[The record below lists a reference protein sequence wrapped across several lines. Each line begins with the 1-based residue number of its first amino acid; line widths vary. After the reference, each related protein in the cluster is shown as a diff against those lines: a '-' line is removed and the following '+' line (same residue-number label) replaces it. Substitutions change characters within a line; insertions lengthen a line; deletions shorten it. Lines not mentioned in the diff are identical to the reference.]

1 MAFFGKK
8 ENKTFKYPGIRMAMD
23 GSQAVIMVE
32 RESSD
37 AAGAYPITPSTDMGE
52 GWAVEMAN
60 GHLNIS
66 DRPLIFVEPEG
77 EHAAAGVTAGMSMT
91 GLRATNFTSAQG
103 AAYMHESLYA
113 AVGKRLPYVLNM
125 ACRAITKSSLNVHCG
140 HDDYHCIDDTGFIQ
154 VFAKDNQEAADLNI
168 IGRKIAELS
177 LNPIVVAQDG
187 FLTTHLIEALNV
199 PERELIEEYL
209 GRPDDII
216 NTPTPAQRIIY
227 GPTRRRIPELWT
239 VDKPMMSGVVQNQD
253 SYMQA
258 VAGQR
263 PYFFDHVSVFADQ
276 CMDEWYELTGRRYRR
291 IGEYRCDDADYLIVA
306 QGSVIH
312 TAEATA
318 DYLREKRGI
327 KVGVV
332 NMTMFRPFPGD
343 LISHVARGRKGVTVM
358 ERTDQPMAEDLPLI
372 REIRTVMA
380 KAVENGNSSEL
391 PFPGYASYK
400 RDTDSSPLYSASF
413 GLGSRDL
420 QPEGI
425 IAAVE
430 NMLPDGKHQKFFYLG
445 IQFVRDQAYSPK
457 QEIQQQA
464 VIDAYPRIRDLALTG
479 SENPNLMPEGAIT
492 VRMHSVGGWG
502 AITTGKNLAMT
513 LFDLLDYEIK
523 ANPKYGSEKKGQ
535 PTTYYLS
542 AAPEKILLA
551 CEYAFVDVVMSPD
564 PNVFTH
570 SNPLAGLKEN
580 GVFIIQSSLSSP
592 EEVWRSFP
600 KASQRYIAD
609 KKIKVA
615 YIDAFKI
622 AREEAKDPD
631 LQFRMQGIAFQGAFF
646 EAAPLATNLN
656 KSKDEILQAIYDTLN
671 AKFGGKGKQ
680 VVEDNFRTVKRGF
693 LETHDIDVSAMVVGD
708 VAPWAEKKEAT
719 APLTLLRKPANDDA
733 LSDIHR
739 FFEQTGSNYI
749 NGRGSE
755 NLADP
760 FMALS
765 IVPAATGIYRD
776 MTQIRFEHPTWIPEN
791 CTACGDCY
799 TVCPDSAIPGLVNTV
814 NEVFE
819 TNIKRIEKTGKTVK
833 HLRRAIRTVEKKYHA
848 LAATRSEGTALGPV
862 FNKAIGDTIAEY
874 PEAEREEV
882 SMEFQWFKDAMGPFK
897 FALTKPYHDA
907 VNKRTPNNGG
917 LFSITI
923 NPMACK
929 GCMEC
934 VKVCD
939 DNALEVTP
947 QTVDSVKTLRED
959 WDYWMDLPTSNPK
972 YNRIDDIDEKVGALT
987 SMLLD
992 KKIYSSMNCGDSA
1005 CLGCGE
1011 KTIIHLFTG
1020 AVTALMQPRVKRQ
1033 LARIDAL
1040 IVGMEKHIRLKLA
1053 ESLDIN
1059 DIEAIEAAIE
1069 ANKNVDLTLAKLS
1082 SALDAGKPSKPIDAA
1097 WLKWASQIS
1106 AKLKHLKWLYLEGPT
1121 GNGRVEMG
1129 ITNST
1134 GCTSVWGSTFPF
1146 NPYPFPWANHLFQDA
1161 PSLAMGV
1168 FEGHM
1173 LKMTEG
1179 FKAIR
1184 MAELELAGKYDKDEH
1199 DRFFKYFDWRQ
1210 FSEQEYLM
1218 CPPVVCVG
1226 GDGAM
1231 YDIGFQNL
1239 SRCLISGLPIKV
1251 LILDTQVYSNTGGQ
1265 ACTSGFI
1272 GQISDMAPYGQE
1284 AKGKFELRKEMSLL
1298 AMAHRTSY
1306 VMQGAISHVNH
1317 LLEGYI
1323 DGLNF
1328 RGPAVFNIYAVC
1340 QPEHGVADDASEMQS
1355 RLAVESRAY
1364 PLLTF
1369 DPRLGNTWEECTSIQ
1384 GNPDIDKDWTTY
1396 TLKFVDEYGL
1406 EETLEVPMT
1415 FADWALTEGRFRKH
1429 FKFVPPSQ
1437 WNDDM
1442 MPLVEFIDLPREDK
1456 ADYIPFIYAV
1466 HPDTNTLV
1474 RVVVDPEIVLST
1486 IERRDFWRTLKGIVG
1501 ANRPT
1506 IDLKAIAD
1514 QAKAEMASSIA
1525 ANLVNMVGG
1534 GDASALTSLLTQSAV
1549 TAAPAPVLVAP
1560 AETAPAPGPAAATA
1574 ATAAPAP
1581 KAAAGGHESVWIETP
1596 NCTTCDE
1603 CVDIAPAIFQYN
1615 TEKKAIVVNPTA
1627 GTYEQIVKAAE
1638 KCTAVIIH
1646 PGTPWNPDEPN
1657 LEKLIKRAEKFQ

>member
-23 GSQAVIMVE
+23 GSAAVIMVE

-60 GHLNIS
+60 GYLNIS

-91 GLRATNFTSAQG
+91 GLRATNFTSSQG

-125 ACRAITKSSLNVHCG
+125 ACRAITKSTLNVHCG

-216 NTPTPAQRIIY
+216 NTPTPAQRILY
-227 GPTRRRIPELWT
+227 GATRRRIPELWT

-263 PYFFDHVSVFADQ
+263 PYFFDHVSVFADE
-276 CMDEWYELTGRRYRR
+276 CMDEWYELTGRRYHR
-291 IGEYRCDDADYLIVA
+291 IGQYRCDDADYLIIA

-312 TAEATA
+312 TAEVTA

-343 LISHVARGRKGVTVM
+343 LISHVVRGRKGITVM

-372 REIRTVMA
+372 REIRTAMA

-391 PFPGYASYK
+391 PFPGYATYK

-464 VIDAYPRIRDLALTG
+464 VIDAYPHIRDLALTG

-542 AAPEKILLA
+542 AAPEKIRLA
-551 CEYAFVDVVMSPD
+551 CEYAFVDVVISPD

-615 YIDAFKI
+615 YIDGFKI

-646 EAAPLATNLN
+646 EAAPLAANLN

-671 AKFGGKGKQ
+671 AKFGSKGKQ

-693 LETHDIDVSAMVVGD
+693 LETHEIDVSAMVVGD

-749 NGRGSE
+749 NGRANE

-799 TVCPDSAIPGLVNTV
+799 TVCPDSAIPGLINTV
-814 NEVFE
+814 GEVFE
-819 TNIKRIEKTGKTVK
+819 TNIKRIEKNGKTVK

-848 LAATRSEGTALGPV
+848 LAATRSEGTALTPV

-874 PEAEREEV
+874 PEAERAEV
-882 SMEFQWFKDAMGPFK
+882 SAEFEWFRDAMGSFK

-907 VNKRTPNNGG
+907 INKRTPNNGG

-934 VKVCD
+934 VKVCND
-939 DNALEVTP
+939 DALKVAT
-947 QTVDSVKTLRED
+947 QTVDSIKTLRED

-992 KKIYSSMNCGDSA
+992 KKVYSSMNCGDSA

-1020 AVTALMQPRVKRQ
+1020 AVTALMQPRVKKQ
-1033 LARIDAL
+1033 LAKIDAL

-1082 SALDAGKPSKPIDAA
+1082 SALDAGKPSKPIDAG

-1121 GNGRVEMG
+1121 GTGRVEMG

-1173 LKMTEG
+1173 LKMAEG

-1210 FSEQEYLM
+1210 FTEQEYLM

-1340 QPEHGVADDASEMQS
+1340 QPEHGVADDAAEMQS

-1384 GNPDIDKDWTTY
+1384 GNPDLDKDWTTY

-1406 EETLEVPMT
+1406 EETLDVPMM

-1429 FKFVPPSQ
+1429 FKFVPPSR
-1437 WNDDM
+1437 WTDDM
-1442 MPLVEFIDLPREDK
+1442 VPLIEFIDLSGENK
-1456 ADYIPFIYAV
+1456 AEHIPFIYAV

-1486 IERRDFWRTLKGIVG
+1486 IERRDFWRILKGIVG

-1534 GDASALTSLLTQSAV
+1534 GDASALASLLTPSAV
-1549 TAAPAPVLVAP
+1549 TAAPAPVAAA
-1560 AETAPAPGPAAATA
+1560 AESAPAPAAAAPAAATA
-1574 ATAAPAP
+1574 APAA
-1581 KAAAGGHESVWIETP
+1581 KAVAGGHEAVWIDTP
-1596 NCTTCDE
+1596 DCTTCDE

-1615 TEKKAIVVNPTA
+1615 ADKKAVVVNPTA

>member
-23 GSQAVIMVE
+23 GSAAVIMVE

-91 GLRATNFTSAQG
+91 GLRATNFTSSQG

-125 ACRAITKSSLNVHCG
+125 ACRAITKSTLNVHCG

-216 NTPTPAQRIIY
+216 NTPTPAQRILY
-227 GPTRRRIPELWT
+227 GPTRRRIPERWT

-263 PYFFDHVSVFADQ
+263 PYFFDHVSTFADD
-276 CMDEWYELTGRRYRR
+276 CMDEWHELTGRRYRR
-291 IGEYRCDDADYLIVA
+291 IGEYRCDDADYLIIA

-312 TAEATA
+312 TAEVTA

-343 LISHVARGRKGVTVM
+343 LISHVVRGRKGITVM

-372 REIRTVMA
+372 REIRTAMA
-380 KAVENGNSSEL
+380 KAVENGISSEL

-430 NMLPDGKHQKFFYLG
+430 NMLPDGRHQKFFYLG

-542 AAPEKILLA
+542 AAPEKIRLA

-580 GVFIIQSSLSSP
+580 GVFIIQSSLASP

-615 YIDAFKI
+615 YLDAFKI
-622 AREEAKDPD
+622 AREEAKNPD

-646 EAAPLATNLN
+646 EAAPLAANLN

-693 LETHDIDVSAMVVGD
+693 LETHEIDVGAMVVGD

-739 FFEQTGSNYI
+739 FFEQTGSHYI

-776 MTQIRFEHPTWIPEN
+776 MTQVRFEHPTWIPEN

-799 TVCPDSAIPGLVNTV
+799 TVCPDSAIPGLINTV

-819 TNIKRIEKTGKTVK
+819 TNIRRIEKTGKTVK
-833 HLRRAIRTVEKKYHA
+833 HLRRAIRTAEKKYHA
-848 LAATRSEGTALGPV
+848 LTATRSEGTTLGPV

-874 PEAEREEV
+874 PEAERAEV
-882 SMEFQWFKDAMGPFK
+882 AAEFEWFKDAMGPFK

-939 DNALEVTP
+939 DGALKITP
-947 QTVDSVKTLRED
+947 QTVDSIKTLRED

-992 KKIYSSMNCGDSA
+992 KKIYSSMNCGDGA

-1011 KTIIHLFTG
+1011 KTIIHLFTST
-1020 AVTALMQPRVKRQ
+1020 VTALMQPRVKKQ
-1033 LARIDAL
+1033 VAKIDAL
-1040 IVGMEKHIRLKLA
+1040 IVGLEKHIRLKLA

-1082 SALDAGKPSKPIDAA
+1082 SALDAGKPSRPIDAA
-1097 WLKWASQIS
+1097 WLKWASQLS
-1106 AKLKHLKWLYLEGPT
+1106 ARLKHLKWLYLEGPT

-1173 LKMTEG
+1173 LKMAEG

-1210 FSEQEYLM
+1210 FTEEEYRL

-1340 QPEHGVADDASEMQS
+1340 QPEHGVADDASDMQS

-1384 GNPDIDKDWTTY
+1384 GNPAIDQDWTTY

-1406 EETLEVPMT
+1406 EETLDVPMT

-1429 FKFVPPSQ
+1429 FKFVPPSR
-1437 WNDDM
+1437 WTDDM
-1442 MPLVEFIDLPREDK
+1442 VPLAEFLDLPREDK
-1456 ADYIPFIYAV
+1456 AEHVPFIHAV

-1486 IERRDFWRTLKGIVG
+1486 LERRDFWRLLKGIVG
-1501 ANRPT
+1501 ANRPA

-1534 GDASALTSLLTQSAV
+1534 GDAGALAGLLAQPAV
-1549 TAAPAPVLVAP
+1549 TAAPAA
-1560 AETAPAPGPAAATA
+1560 
-1574 ATAAPAP
+1574 
-1581 KAAAGGHESVWIETP
+1581 KAAAGGHEPVWIETP

-1615 TEKKAIVVNPTA
+1615 AEKKAIVVNPTA

>member
-8 ENKTFKYPGIRMAMD
+8 ETKTFKYPGIRMAMD
-23 GSQAVIMVE
+23 GSAAVIMVE

-60 GHLNIS
+60 GYLNIS

-91 GLRATNFTSAQG
+91 GLRATNFTSSQG

-125 ACRAITKSSLNVHCG
+125 ACRAITKSTLNVHCG

-199 PERELIEEYL
+199 PERALIEEYL

-263 PYFFDHVSVFADQ
+263 PYFFDHVSVFADE

-291 IGEYRCDDADYLIVA
+291 IGEYRCDDADYLIIA

-312 TAEATA
+312 TAEVTA

-343 LISHVARGRKGVTVM
+343 LISHVVRGRKGVTVM

-372 REIRTVMA
+372 REIRTAMA
-380 KAVENGNSSEL
+380 KAVENGTSSEL
-391 PFPGYASYK
+391 PFPGYATYK

-430 NMLPDGKHQKFFYLG
+430 NMLPNGKHQKFFYLG

-464 VIDAYPRIRDLALTG
+464 VVDAYPRIRDLALTG

-542 AAPEKILLA
+542 AAPEKIRLA
-551 CEYAFVDVVMSPD
+551 CEYAFVDVVISPD

-570 SNPLAGLKEN
+570 SNPLAGLKAN

-600 KASQRYIAD
+600 KASQRYIVD

-646 EAAPLATNLN
+646 EAAPLAANLN

-671 AKFGGKGKQ
+671 AKFGSKGKQ

-693 LETHDIDVSAMVVGD
+693 LETHEIDVSAMAVGD

-799 TVCPDSAIPGLVNTV
+799 TVCPDSAIPGLINTV
-814 NEVFE
+814 GEVFE
-819 TNIKRIEKTGKTVK
+819 TNIKRIEKNGKTVK

-848 LAATRSEGTALGPV
+848 LAATRSEGTALTPV

-874 PEAEREEV
+874 PEAERAEV
-882 SMEFQWFKDAMGPFK
+882 SMEFEWFKDAMGPFK

-907 VNKRTPNNGG
+907 INKRTPNNGG

-934 VKVCD
+934 VKVCN
-939 DNALEVTP
+939 DNALAVTP
-947 QTVDSVKTLRED
+947 QTIDSIKALRED

-992 KKIYSSMNCGDSA
+992 KKIYSSMNCGDGA

-1011 KTIIHLFTG
+1011 KTIIHLFTS
-1020 AVTALMQPRVKRQ
+1020 AVTAMMQPRVKKQ
-1033 LARIDAL
+1033 IAKIDSL

-1173 LKMTEG
+1173 LKMAEG

-1184 MAELELAGKYDKDEH
+1184 MAELELAGKYDNDEH
-1199 DRFFKYFDWRQ
+1199 ERFFKYFDWRQ
-1210 FSEQEYLM
+1210 FTEQEYLM

-1265 ACTSGFI
+1265 ACTSGFT

-1369 DPRLGNTWEECTSIQ
+1369 DPRMGNTWEECTSIQ

-1406 EETLEVPMT
+1406 EDTLEVPMT

-1437 WNDDM
+1437 WTDDM
-1442 MPLVEFIDLPREDK
+1442 VPLVEFIDLPREDK
-1456 ADYIPFIYAV
+1456 AEYVPFIHAV

-1474 RVVVDPEIVLST
+1474 RVAVDPEIVLST
-1486 IERRDFWRTLKGIVG
+1486 IDRRDFWRTLKGLVG

-1506 IDLKAIAD
+1506 INLKAIAD

-1525 ANLVNMVGG
+1525 ANLVNMAGG
-1534 GDASALTSLLTQSAV
+1534 GDASALTSLLTQSAAAAAPV
-1549 TAAPAPVLVAP
+1549 PVAAPAEAAPAP
-1560 AETAPAPGPAAATA
+1560 TATPA

-1581 KAAAGGHESVWIETP
+1581 KTAAGGHESVWIETP

-1615 TEKKAIVVNPTA
+1615 AEKKAVVVNPTA

>member
-1 MAFFGKK
+1 
-8 ENKTFKYPGIRMAMD
+8 
-23 GSQAVIMVE
+23 
-32 RESSD
+32 
-37 AAGAYPITPSTDMGE
+37 
-52 GWAVEMAN
+52 
-60 GHLNIS
+60 
-66 DRPLIFVEPEG
+66 
-77 EHAAAGVTAGMSMT
+77 
-91 GLRATNFTSAQG
+91 
-103 AAYMHESLYA
+103 
-113 AVGKRLPYVLNM
+113 
-125 ACRAITKSSLNVHCG
+125 
-140 HDDYHCIDDTGFIQ
+140 
-154 VFAKDNQEAADLNI
+154 
-168 IGRKIAELS
+168 
-177 LNPIVVAQDG
+177 
-187 FLTTHLIEALNV
+187 
-199 PERELIEEYL
+199 
-209 GRPDDII
+209 
-216 NTPTPAQRIIY
+216 
-227 GPTRRRIPELWT
+227 
-239 VDKPMMSGVVQNQD
+239 
-253 SYMQA
+253 
-258 VAGQR
+258 
-263 PYFFDHVSVFADQ
+263 
-276 CMDEWYELTGRRYRR
+276 
-291 IGEYRCDDADYLIVA
+291 
-306 QGSVIH
+306 
-312 TAEATA
+312 
-318 DYLREKRGI
+318 
-327 KVGVV
+327 
-332 NMTMFRPFPGD
+332 
-343 LISHVARGRKGVTVM
+343 
-358 ERTDQPMAEDLPLI
+358 LPLI
-372 REIRTVMA
+372 REIRTAMA

-391 PFPGYASYK
+391 PFPGYATYK

-464 VIDAYPRIRDLALTG
+464 VIDAYPHIRDLALTG

-542 AAPEKILLA
+542 AAPEKIRLA
-551 CEYAFVDVVMSPD
+551 CEYAFVDVVISPD

-580 GVFIIQSSLSSP
+580 GVFIIQSSQSSP

-615 YIDAFKI
+615 YIDGFKI

-646 EAAPLATNLN
+646 EAAPLAANLN

-671 AKFGGKGKQ
+671 AKFGSKGKQ

-693 LETHDIDVSAMVVGD
+693 LETHEIDVSAMVVGD

-749 NGRGSE
+749 NGRANE

-799 TVCPDSAIPGLVNTV
+799 TVCPDSAIPGLINTV
-814 NEVFE
+814 GEVFE
-819 TNIKRIEKTGKTVK
+819 TNIKRIEKNGKTVK

-848 LAATRSEGTALGPV
+848 LAATRSEGTALTPV

-874 PEAEREEV
+874 PEAERAEV
-882 SMEFQWFKDAMGPFK
+882 SAEFEWFRDAMGSFK

-907 VNKRTPNNGG
+907 INKRTPNNGG

-934 VKVCD
+934 VKVCND
-939 DNALEVTP
+939 DALKVAT
-947 QTVDSVKTLRED
+947 QTVDSIKTLRED

-992 KKIYSSMNCGDSA
+992 KKVYSSMNCGDSA

-1020 AVTALMQPRVKRQ
+1020 AVTALMQPRVKKQ
-1033 LARIDAL
+1033 LAKIDAL

-1082 SALDAGKPSKPIDAA
+1082 SALDAGKPSKPIDAG

-1173 LKMTEG
+1173 LKMAEG

-1210 FSEQEYLM
+1210 FTEQEYLM

-1340 QPEHGVADDASEMQS
+1340 QPEHGVADDAAEMQS

-1384 GNPDIDKDWTTY
+1384 GNPDLDKDWTTY

-1406 EETLEVPMT
+1406 EETLDVPMM

-1429 FKFVPPSQ
+1429 FKFVPPSR
-1437 WNDDM
+1437 WTDDM
-1442 MPLVEFIDLPREDK
+1442 VPLIEFIDLSGENK
-1456 ADYIPFIYAV
+1456 AEHIPFIYAV

-1486 IERRDFWRTLKGIVG
+1486 IERRDFWRILKGIVG

-1534 GDASALTSLLTQSAV
+1534 GDASALASLLTPSAV
-1549 TAAPAPVLVAP
+1549 TAAPAPVAAA
-1560 AETAPAPGPAAATA
+1560 AESAPAPAAAAPAAATA
-1574 ATAAPAP
+1574 APAA
-1581 KAAAGGHESVWIETP
+1581 KAVAGGHEAVWIDTP
-1596 NCTTCDE
+1596 DCTTCDE

-1615 TEKKAIVVNPTA
+1615 ADKKAVVVNPTA

>member
-1 MAFFGKK
+1 
-8 ENKTFKYPGIRMAMD
+8 
-23 GSQAVIMVE
+23 
-32 RESSD
+32 
-37 AAGAYPITPSTDMGE
+37 
-52 GWAVEMAN
+52 
-60 GHLNIS
+60 
-66 DRPLIFVEPEG
+66 
-77 EHAAAGVTAGMSMT
+77 
-91 GLRATNFTSAQG
+91 
-103 AAYMHESLYA
+103 
-113 AVGKRLPYVLNM
+113 
-125 ACRAITKSSLNVHCG
+125 
-140 HDDYHCIDDTGFIQ
+140 
-154 VFAKDNQEAADLNI
+154 
-168 IGRKIAELS
+168 
-177 LNPIVVAQDG
+177 
-187 FLTTHLIEALNV
+187 
-199 PERELIEEYL
+199 
-209 GRPDDII
+209 
-216 NTPTPAQRIIY
+216 
-227 GPTRRRIPELWT
+227 
-239 VDKPMMSGVVQNQD
+239 
-253 SYMQA
+253 
-258 VAGQR
+258 
-263 PYFFDHVSVFADQ
+263 
-276 CMDEWYELTGRRYRR
+276 
-291 IGEYRCDDADYLIVA
+291 
-306 QGSVIH
+306 
-312 TAEATA
+312 
-318 DYLREKRGI
+318 
-327 KVGVV
+327 
-332 NMTMFRPFPGD
+332 
-343 LISHVARGRKGVTVM
+343 
-358 ERTDQPMAEDLPLI
+358 
-372 REIRTVMA
+372 
-380 KAVENGNSSEL
+380 
-391 PFPGYASYK
+391 
-400 RDTDSSPLYSASF
+400 
-413 GLGSRDL
+413 
-420 QPEGI
+420 
-425 IAAVE
+425 
-430 NMLPDGKHQKFFYLG
+430 
-445 IQFVRDQAYSPK
+445 
-457 QEIQQQA
+457 
-464 VIDAYPRIRDLALTG
+464 
-479 SENPNLMPEGAIT
+479 
-492 VRMHSVGGWG
+492 
-502 AITTGKNLAMT
+502 
-513 LFDLLDYEIK
+513 
-523 ANPKYGSEKKGQ
+523 
-535 PTTYYLS
+535 
-542 AAPEKILLA
+542 
-551 CEYAFVDVVMSPD
+551 
-564 PNVFTH
+564 
-570 SNPLAGLKEN
+570 
-580 GVFIIQSSLSSP
+580 
-592 EEVWRSFP
+592 
-600 KASQRYIAD
+600 
-609 KKIKVA
+609 
-615 YIDAFKI
+615 
-622 AREEAKDPD
+622 
-631 LQFRMQGIAFQGAFF
+631 
-646 EAAPLATNLN
+646 
-656 KSKDEILQAIYDTLN
+656 
-671 AKFGGKGKQ
+671 
-680 VVEDNFRTVKRGF
+680 
-693 LETHDIDVSAMVVGD
+693 
-708 VAPWAEKKEAT
+708 
-719 APLTLLRKPANDDA
+719 
-733 LSDIHR
+733 
-739 FFEQTGSNYI
+739 
-749 NGRGSE
+749 
-755 NLADP
+755 
-760 FMALS
+760 
-765 IVPAATGIYRD
+765 
-776 MTQIRFEHPTWIPEN
+776 
-791 CTACGDCY
+791 
-799 TVCPDSAIPGLVNTV
+799 
-814 NEVFE
+814 
-819 TNIKRIEKTGKTVK
+819 
-833 HLRRAIRTVEKKYHA
+833 
-848 LAATRSEGTALGPV
+848 LGPV

-882 SMEFQWFKDAMGPFK
+882 STEFQWFKDAMGPFK

-934 VKVCD
+934 VKVCN

-947 QTVDSVKTLRED
+947 QTVDSIKTLRED

-972 YNRIDDIDEKVGALT
+972 YNRIDDIDEKIGALT

-992 KKIYSSMNCGDSA
+992 KKIYSSMNCGDGA

-1020 AVTALMQPRVKRQ
+1020 AVTALMQPRVKKQ
-1033 LARIDAL
+1033 VARIDAL

-1082 SALDAGKPSKPIDAA
+1082 SALDAGKPSRPIDAA

-1173 LKMTEG
+1173 LKMAEG

-1184 MAELELAGKYDKDEH
+1184 MAELELAGKYDNDEH

-1210 FSEQEYLM
+1210 FTEQEYLM

-1265 ACTSGFI
+1265 ACTSGFT

-1369 DPRLGNTWEECTSIQ
+1369 DPRMGNTWEECTSIQ

-1406 EETLEVPMT
+1406 EETLDVPMT

-1437 WNDDM
+1437 WTDDM
-1442 MPLVEFIDLPREDK
+1442 VPLVEFIDLPREDK
-1456 ADYIPFIYAV
+1456 AEYVPFIHAV

-1474 RVVVDPEIVLST
+1474 RVAVDPEIVLST
-1486 IERRDFWRTLKGIVG
+1486 IDRRDFWRTLKGLVG

-1506 IDLKAIAD
+1506 INLKAIAD

-1534 GDASALTSLLTQSAV
+1534 GDTSSLTSLLTQSAAA
-1549 TAAPAPVLVAP
+1549 AAPSPVASP
-1560 AETAPAPGPAAATA
+1560 AETAPAAAPA

-1581 KAAAGGHESVWIETP
+1581 KAAAGGHEPVWIETP

-1615 TEKKAIVVNPTA
+1615 AEKKAIVVNPTA